1 MIEFFDWHMCNT
13 KAISKNKNSI
23 NFKLAL
29 LAKIFAYKIILNVA
43 ANLYFNLRTQLVRP
57 YMLNRMKI

>member
-1 MIEFFDWHMCNT
+1 MLEFFDWHMCNT
-13 KAISKNKNSI
+13 KATSKNKNSI

-29 LAKIFAYKIILNVA
+29 LAKIFTYKIILNVA
-43 ANLYFNLRTQLVRP
+43 ANLYFNLRTQLVPP